1 MQFVLRSLYLVSN
14 CNITKKSGITDAGM
28 ETVVKDYDANQWTVA
43 INKSPPR
50 CMYHLCIS
58 FKLSFKS
65 RNIHRWDCYT
75 FPLYFIIIHQDT
87 LARIQF
93 HCLYS
98 RYFLLFKQVLQI
110 TLVCILSGN
119 CKTTLL
125 TYVGRRMGHI
135 FCKDSL
141 LPSDYLMKQFY
152 AQRISKLHVCQI
164 DSCV

>member
-1 MQFVLRSLYLVSN
+1 MQTSEHY
-14 CNITKKSGITDAGM
+14 
-28 ETVVKDYDANQWTVA
+28 
-43 INKSPPR
+43 INKYPLNV
-50 CMYHLCIS
+50 CKTLKNFIG
-58 FKLSFKS
+58 KIL
-65 RNIHRWDCYT
+65 YT
-75 FPLYFIIIHQDT
+75 FPLYSIIIYQDT

-93 HCLYS
+93 HCLSS

-110 TLVCILSGN
+110 ILVCILSGN

-164 DSCV
+164 DSCVQMKRSRTLFWSACVVCQL